1 MGSHLKHEHNINKY
15 TVHVKRG
22 MRCVFK
28 PGKVRWE
35 KAVLKLL
42 RRGVGYFPLFRSFS
56 MALRASR
63 AP

>member
-35 KAVLKLL
+35 SGVEAPQKRSGLFPSLSEFLDGLK
-42 RRGVGYFPLFRSFS
+42 GK
-56 MALRASR
+56 
-63 AP
+63 